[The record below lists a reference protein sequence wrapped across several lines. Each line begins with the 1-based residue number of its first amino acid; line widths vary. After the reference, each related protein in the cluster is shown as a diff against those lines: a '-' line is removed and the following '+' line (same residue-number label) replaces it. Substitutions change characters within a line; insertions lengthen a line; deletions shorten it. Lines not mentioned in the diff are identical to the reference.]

1 MPGRGSQNDFLAPSP
16 GFSRAQYERLALIY
30 IVASRRAGAWMIP
43 AFHAVIDDGI
53 PDKHDDPQN
62 FEFAEFNDAINRLL
76 ARIPHGPAARNF
88 VP

>member
-1 MPGRGSQNDFLAPSP
+1 
-16 GFSRAQYERLALIY
+16 
-30 IVASRRAGAWMIP
+30 MIP

-76 ARIPHGPAARNF
+76 PRIPHGPETTKNF

>member
-1 MPGRGSQNDFLAPSP
+1 
-16 GFSRAQYERLALIY
+16 
-30 IVASRRAGAWMIP
+30 MIP

-62 FEFAEFNDAINRLL
+62 FEFGKFNDAINRLL
-76 ARIPHGPAARNF
+76 RRIPHGPATMKNF